1 MYSPLLRRS
10 FFSPSASFQMTHSRD
25 AAEAAAAAVAFMVA
39 AVAVVVFMVACMQV
53 EDVAISRAARVQAT
67 RSLVAPADRAA
78 PLQVVQAVQVAR

>member
-1 MYSPLLRRS
+1 MMHL
-10 FFSPSASFQMTHSRD
+10 RD

-39 AVAVVVFMVACMQV
+39 AGAVVVFTVAACTQV
-53 EDVAISRAARVQAT
+53 EDVAISQGARVQAT